1 MNKTKPHRP
10 HLYIYVRTSNGDEN
24 SYTQQVKKGKKLSKY
39 LGVDYSVIN
48 DEIDTDDDTMYY
60 DLRDFIVNNPRTCIF
75 VVGLDRISRNSEI
88 LDKTLDLMM
97 DYHITLMTE
106 NEGNYFNSK
115 TYIMNEIQKRM
126 TKDGNYKIDERV

>member
-1 MNKTKPHRP
+1 MKNKRLNP
-10 HLYIYVRTSNGDEN
+10 HLYIYVRTSNGDEK
-24 SYTQQVKKGKKLSKY
+24 SYTQQVKKGRKLSKY
-39 LGVDYSVIN
+39 FGVDYSVIN

-60 DLRDFIVNNPRTCIF
+60 DLRDWIVNNPRTFVF

-106 NEGNYFNSK
+106 KEGNYFNSK
-115 TYIMNEIQKRM
+115 TYIMKECLKVMKNGIQ
-126 TKDGNYKIDERV
+126 D

>member
-97 DYHITLMTE
+97 DYGITLHTE

-115 TYIMNEIQKRM
+115 TYIMKEIQKRM
-126 TKDGNYKIDERV
+126 TKDGGYKIDERV

>member
-1 MNKTKPHRP
+1 MKNKRLNPHI
-10 HLYIYVRTSNGDEN
+10 YIYVRTSNGDEK
-24 SYTQQVKKGKKLSKY
+24 SYTQQVKKGRKLSKY
-39 LGVDYSVIN
+39 FGFDYSVIN

-60 DLRDFIVNNPRTCIF
+60 DLRDWIVNNPRTFVF

-97 DYHITLMTE
+97 DYRIDLHTE

-115 TYIMNEIQKRM
+115 TYIMKECLKVMKNGIQ
-126 TKDGNYKIDERV
+126 D

>member
-115 TYIMNEIQKRM
+115 TYIMKECLKVMKNGIQ
-126 TKDGNYKIDERV
+126 D